1 MGGHVTHLGKK
12 RGVHAVLARKP
23 RKGNN
28 LDDKRIDKRIILKR
42 FFKKLD
48 GMRGLD

>member
-1 MGGHVTHLGKK
+1 
-12 RGVHAVLARKP
+12 
-23 RKGNN
+23 

-48 GMRGLD
+48 GMRGLDWSG